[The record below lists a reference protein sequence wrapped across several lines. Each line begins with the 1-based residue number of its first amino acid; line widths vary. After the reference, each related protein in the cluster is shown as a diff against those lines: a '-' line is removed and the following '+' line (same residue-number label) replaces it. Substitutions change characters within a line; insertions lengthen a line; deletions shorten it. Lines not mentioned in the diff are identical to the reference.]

1 MMNKVNKARKHTS
14 PILQALMAEVSLE
27 EMMQTK
33 VKMQLAARIE
43 DLMLEKGW
51 NKSQFAEKVGK
62 HPSEITK
69 WLSGTHNL
77 TLDVLAVIAC
87 ALDVDMATLFSKK
100 QAPSPQKMSCV
111 VTSKVD
117 QPPIKMSTPQLN
129 MSRLNTSIIPGSYSV
144 VNYQYH
150 SIFKA

>member
-1 MMNKVNKARKHTS
+1 MNKVNKARKYTS
-14 PILQALMAEVSLE
+14 PILQALLYEVSPE

-77 TLDVLAVIAC
+77 TVDVLAVIAC
-87 ALDVDMATLFSKK
+87 ALDVDAAALFSKK
-100 QAPSPQKMSCV
+100 QVPSSQKMSCV

-117 QPPIKMSTPQLN
+117 QQLIKISTPRLGGNN
-129 MSRLNTSIIPGSYSV
+129 MNGKIVQATNSLF
-144 VNYQYH
+144 NYLPSSPY
-150 SIFKA
+150 IA

>member
-1 MMNKVNKARKHTS
+1 MNKVNKARKHTS
-14 PILQALMAEVSLE
+14 PILQALLDEVSPA

-43 DLMLEKGW
+43 DLMIEKGW

-77 TLDVLAVIAC
+77 TVDVLAVIAC
-87 ALDVDMATLFSKK
+87 ALDVDVVTLFSNK
-100 QAPSPQKMSCV
+100 QVPSSQKMSCV

-117 QPPIKMSTPQLN
+117 QQLIKISTPQLGYN
-129 MSRLNTSIIPGSYSV
+129 HKSGKIINSSSFLF
-144 VNYQYH
+144 NYLPSSPYL
-150 SIFKA
+150 A

>member
-1 MMNKVNKARKHTS
+1 MNKVNKARKHTS
-14 PILQALMAEVSLE
+14 PILQALLDEVSPV

-43 DLMLEKGW
+43 DLMIEKGW

-77 TLDVLAVIAC
+77 TVDVLAVIAC
-87 ALDVDMATLFSKK
+87 ALEVDVVTLFSKK
-100 QAPSPQKMSCV
+100 QAPSSQKMSCV
-111 VTSKVD
+111 VTSKVN
-117 QPPIKMSTPQLN
+117 QQLIKISTPQLDDN
-129 MSRLNTSIIPGSYSV
+129 HKSGKIIKGSNFLF
-144 VNYQYH
+144 NYLPSSPYL
-150 SIFKA
+150 A